1 MKLSPTGRAVALATL
16 AYIVLTIAYSWP
28 LPLNMMYGVAHDP
41 GDPILNAWILW
52 WTTKA
57 VPLTEAWWNAPM
69 FYPAVGTFAFSE
81 HLLGQAFISA
91 PLIALTGSPLF
102 GYNVTLL
109 ATYVLSGLGG
119 YFLAYTLT
127 KRHDASFVAGLAFAF
142 APYRVAQLPHI
153 QVLTSFWTPV
163 CLAALHRYD
172 REPASKWAALAAA
185 AWLMQSLSNGYYM
198 FFLSVLLAF
207 WLAWFAIGRW
217 PLARI
222 VRLGGFFL
230 IAAVLLLPVLL
241 GYKHYLHDTYGFSRH
256 LGAIRDF
263 SADVGALLHAS
274 DELWLWGWVHAIRK
288 PEGELFPGPA
298 IVLLSLFAVFA
309 ARPLAATAELTPAR
323 RWLRR
328 IFAFAF
334 VVLIIASLMPLFYGS
349 WRLTIGGVRLVSI
362 ARADKPLTLA
372 AIALVGWMCTLP
384 MIVAATRR
392 RSVLAFYALAAFAT
406 WVLALGPD
414 PTFFNMRAL
423 YQAPYGWL
431 MRLPGFDGLR
441 VPARFWMMTLACLS
455 VLAALAIH
463 RLSGRR
469 RQVVTAVAAMGLCLD
484 GWPGEFIVRPAP
496 ERRATPPGVY
506 ARLDLPMT
514 DDRDALALYQQT
526 FDGVPLLNG
535 FSGYGAKHQYA
546 LREMLDANDHRILRA
561 VTTRGPLGVVIDHAT
576 DEKGLYRKFVSTYP
590 GTVQHETHPSWSSYI
605 VPANS
610 GGDMLPDR
618 IGRPVPIKSVDAFP
632 SLPHAARAL
641 DGNLKTRWSGGVQ
654 NAAADFTVEI
664 AEPGPVGQIV
674 TVLSEFMTDF
684 PMRVRLAVSPDGTTW
699 ETVYEGDTML
709 HAYYAALR
717 HPLEVPVVLPINRDN
732 VRFIRMQQVGWGTHD
747 WSIVEIEVLR

>member
-1 MKLSPTGRAVALATL
+1 MKLSSTGRAVALATL
-16 AYIVLTIAYSWP
+16 AYTVLTIAYSWP
-28 LPLNMMYGVAHDP
+28 LPLKMHEVAHDP

-52 WTTKA
+52 WTTQA
-57 VPLTEAWWNAPM
+57 VPLTDAWWNAPM
-69 FYPAVGTFAFSE
+69 FYPAPGTFAFSE
-81 HLLGQAFISA
+81 HLLGLAPISA
-91 PLIALTGSPLF
+91 PLIAITGSPLF
-102 GYNVTLL
+102 GYNVALL

-172 REPASKWAALAAA
+172 REPSSRWAALAAG

-198 FFLSVLLAF
+198 FFLTVLLALWF
-207 WLAWFAIGRW
+207 AWFA
-217 PLARI
+217 LARWSI
-222 VRLGGFFL
+222 AQWVRLGGFF
-230 IAAVLLLPVLL
+230 IAAGLLMLPVLL
-241 GYKHYLHDTYGFSRH
+241 GYKHFLHDTYGFTRH
-256 LGAIRDF
+256 IGAIQDF

-288 PEGELFPGPA
+288 PEGELFPGPT
-298 IVLLSLFAVFA
+298 IVLLALFAVFSA
-309 ARPLAATAELTPAR
+309 KPFAATAELTPTR
-323 RWLRR
+323 WWLRR
-328 IFAFAF
+328 IFAVLF
-334 VVLIIASLMPLFYGS
+334 VLLVIASLLPLFYGS

-372 AIALVGWMCTLP
+372 AIALVGWMSTLP
-384 MIVAATRR
+384 MMVAATRR
-392 RSVLAFYALAAFAT
+392 RSVLPFYALAAFAM

-414 PTFFNMRAL
+414 PTFFKMRAL

-441 VPARFWMMTLACLS
+441 VPARFWMMCLACLS
-455 VLAALAIH
+455 VLVALAID

-469 RQVVTAVAAMGLCLD
+469 RQVVAAIAAAGLVLD
-484 GWPGEFIVRPAP
+484 GWPREFIVRAAP
-496 ERRATPPGVY
+496 ERRPTPPGVY
-506 ARLDLPMT
+506 ARVDLPMT
-514 DDRDALALYQQT
+514 DTQDALALYQQP
-526 FDGVPLLNG
+526 FDRVPLYNG

-546 LREMLDANDHRILRA
+546 LRELLDANDPRILQA
-561 VTTRGPLGVVIDHAT
+561 LTARGSLGVVIDHET
-576 DEKGLYRKFVSTYP
+576 DEKGLYRRFIASYP
-590 GTVQHETHPSWSSYI
+590 GAVVHETHPSWSSYVI
-605 VPANS
+605 PANG

-618 IGRPVPIKSVDAFP
+618 VGRSIPIKSVEAFP
-632 SLPHAARAL
+632 SPPHGPRAL

-654 NAAADFTVEI
+654 RAAADFTIEI
-664 AEPGPVGQIV
+664 AEPGRVGQIV
-674 TVLSEFMTDF
+674 TVLGEFMTDF
-684 PMRVRLAVSPDGTTW
+684 PMRVRLAVSPDGTQW

-717 HPLEVPVVLPINRDN
+717 HPMEVPVVLPVNRDN

-747 WSIVEIEVLR
+747 WTIVEVEVLR